1 LKLCDNQNG
10 LKQYQESSKTN
21 HIDNMH
27 YRVKDGVDISWEV

>member
-21 HIDNMH
+21 HIDN
-27 YRVKDGVDISWEV
+27 RVRVSDKIDI